1 VAIVKQKRRAV
12 MTIYADNLAITRI
25 TTSVHYWDQKRKK
38 RVKYKKPK
46 VVRQEV
52 YRGEPYDLTD
62 TLREILFAVD
72 RQYDT
77 GGGHGK
83 VQLEI
88 KFNVEKSVF

>member
-52 YRGEPYDLTD
+52 YRGEPYDLT
-62 TLREILFAVD
+62 
-72 RQYDT
+72 